1 VLCGKIAKNRI
12 TGGSMDQFLSQ
23 FKTGNKLAIGFAI
36 LIAFLLGIGSYGM
49 YSAQQL
55 GKLVNDMYAVRVSSI
70 ALVDEANLF
79 SLTHN
84 RTIYSLAAEQD
95 PGVIDDILREMKEYE
110 TEMNVRLDAYG
121 KTELSAKEA
130 ELLKN
135 IRTNWPNYT
144 RVISQIA
151 DTARGGNT
159 ASAMMI
165 AQGSVQNIYR
175 LIEKDLGEIV
185 KINKDKAKEAN
196 DEGSVIASRILKVTS
211 GAMALAVV
219 LGVLIS
225 ITVTRNIVGPLV
237 HAVKEL
243 GRIAAGDMTSKISAV
258 GSDESAAM
266 MRSLAAVQTEL
277 SGMVAQLQGTARH
290 LHSSVHDVTE
300 SSHQLSSRAMES
312 SDAINSAAASLEQ
325 MVVSIDVVGNNA
337 DEASGRAKDA
347 GDAAQHGRSLG
358 ETASHD
364 VVLAAD
370 KVGQTADM
378 IQQLSAQVVEIGTIA
393 NVIKDIADQTN
404 LLALNAAIEAARA
417 GEQGRGFAVVADE
430 VRKLAERTTA
440 SAHEITSMISA
451 IQGGT
456 NAVVASMGES
466 RATMT
471 EVRNKVAETTD
482 AISRIEQ
489 STGSALSAVGE
500 ISSALRE
507 QKSTTAGIAQSV
519 ENVARLSEENALTA
533 ESVSK
538 AMADVRQV
546 AEELASITQRFRIN
560 G

>member
-300 SSHQLSSRAMES
+300 SSHQLSSRALES

>member
-1 VLCGKIAKNRI
+1 
-12 TGGSMDQFLSQ
+12 MDQFLSQ

-300 SSHQLSSRAMES
+300 SSHQLSSRALES

>member
-1 VLCGKIAKNRI
+1 
-12 TGGSMDQFLSQ
+12 MDQFLSQ

>member
-1 VLCGKIAKNRI
+1 
-12 TGGSMDQFLSQ
+12 MDQFLSQ

-36 LIAFLLGIGSYGM
+36 LIAFLLGIGGYGM

-70 ALVDEANLF
+70 ALVDEANLL

-110 TEMNVRLDAYG
+110 TAMHARLDAYG
-121 KTELSAKEA
+121 KTEISPKEA

-144 RVISQIA
+144 RVIGQIA

-159 ASAMMI
+159 ASALMMV
-165 AQGSVQNIYR
+165 QGSVQNIYR
-175 LIEKDLGEIV
+175 LIEKDLSEIV
-185 KINKDKAKEAN
+185 QINKDKAKEAN
-196 DEGSVIASRILKVTS
+196 DEGSIIASRILKVTS

-219 LGVLIS
+219 LGILIS
-225 ITVTRNIVGPLV
+225 VMVTRNIVGPLV

-243 GRIAAGDMTSKISAV
+243 RRIAAGDMTAKIQAV

-266 MRSLAAVQTEL
+266 MRSLSEVQTEL
-277 SGMVAQLQGTARH
+277 SRMVAQLQGTARH

-325 MVVSIDVVGNNA
+325 LVVSIDVVGDNA

-358 ETASHD
+358 QTASHD

-456 NAVVASMGES
+456 DAVVASMGES

-482 AISRIEQ
+482 AIGRIEQ
-489 STGSALSAVGE
+489 STGSAVSAVGE

-507 QKSTTAGIAQSV
+507 QKSTTSGIAQSV

-546 AEELASITQRFRIN
+546 AEELASITQRFKIN